1 MGASFVHS
9 AVGWVEARA
18 MCFRTD
24 PEHCAD
30 THQRQNNA
38 IAALNAILRGGCR
51 REHAG
56 TAWFFI
62 FFSIF
67 SGRIPAR
74 PPAIWP

>member
-38 IAALNAILRGGCR
+38 IAAFNAILRGGM
-51 REHAG
+51 
-56 TAWFFI
+56 
-62 FFSIF
+62 
-67 SGRIPAR
+67 PAR
-74 PPAIWP
+74 ARRYSLVFHLLFHI